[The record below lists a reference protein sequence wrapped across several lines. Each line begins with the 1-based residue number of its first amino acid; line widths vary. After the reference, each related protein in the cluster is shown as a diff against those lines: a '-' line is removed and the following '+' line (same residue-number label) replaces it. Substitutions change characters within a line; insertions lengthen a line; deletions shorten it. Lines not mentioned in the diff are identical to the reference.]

1 MQVYFTVNVGRKF
14 WESSWCP
21 LERGCPLK
29 GFTVDE
35 QKDRQADRQTGRQAD
50 RQTGRQAD

>member
-1 MQVYFTVNVGRKF
+1 MQVYFTVNAGRQF

-35 QKDRQADRQTGRQAD
+35 QKDRQADRQTERQID
-50 RQTGRQAD
+50 RQTDL